1 MGSSEDESNVRERL
15 LRAATEVFARKGYK
29 DASTREIC
37 RMADANGAAIH
48 YYFGD
53 KASLYRE
60 VFRPPERLTRLPPE
74 LTDPKASLRAGLEAF
89 FRQVLR
95 PLTEPGVSPHLRLLV
110 IREEVQPSGVLTARH
125 SERFRPNHEALC
137 RFLAR
142 HCGVEAAD
150 LAIEH
155 LAFSLAGMAVML
167 LIRREAVDTLAP
179 DLLRDPQAV
188 EDAVQRL
195 TQYGV
200 ALVKSERRRRQSPG
214 GGKRGKGA

>member
-1 MGSSEDESNVRERL
+1 MVVSEDGNVRDRL
-15 LRAATEVFARKGYK
+15 LRAATEIFAHKGYK

-60 VFRPPERLTRLPPE
+60 VFHPPERLTRLPSE

-95 PLTEPGVSPHLRLLV
+95 PLTESGVSPHLRLLV

-125 SERFRPNHEALC
+125 SERFRPNHEVLC

-142 HCGVEAAD
+142 HCSVAEPD
-150 LAIEH
+150 LAIDH
-155 LAFSLAGMAVML
+155 LAFSLAGMAVIL
-167 LIRREAVDTLAP
+167 LFRREAVDTLAP
-179 DLLRDPQAV
+179 GLLRDAEAV

-195 TQYGV
+195 TEYGV
-200 ALVKSERRRRQSPG
+200 ALVGSERRRRQSPG
-214 GGKRGKGA
+214 DGKRGTRA

>member
-1 MGSSEDESNVRERL
+1 MAVSEDGNVRDRL

-37 RMADANGAAIH
+37 QLADANGAAIH

-60 VFRPPERLTRLPPE
+60 AFRPPERLTRLPPE
-74 LTDPKASLRAGLEAF
+74 LTDPEASLRAGLDAF
-89 FRQVLR
+89 FRQILR
-95 PLTEPGVSPHLRLLV
+95 PITEPGVSPHLRLLV
-110 IREEVQPSGVLTARH
+110 IREEVQPSGVLAARH

-142 HCGVEAAD
+142 HCAVAKPD
-150 LAIEH
+150 LAIAH
-155 LAFSLAGMAVML
+155 LAFSLAAMAAML

-179 DLLRDPQAV
+179 DLLRDARAV
-188 EDAVQRL
+188 EDTVQRL
-195 TQYGV
+195 TEYGV
-200 ALVKSERRRRQSPG
+200 ALVGSERRRRQSPNA
-214 GGKRGKGA
+214 GKRGQRA